1 MLIQMVYYVTVTTA
15 GAGATGLV
23 LSSDDIRSRL
33 INKILGGGSESG
45 NPLECMKKIQDLK
58 PVLHFKKDNYV
69 YRYVLVDRFQNDSK
83 YHYGFDTKEERTT
96 EEIFALEKD
105 RQIRRKYIIRK

>member
-1 MLIQMVYYVTVTTA
+1 
-15 GAGATGLV
+15 
-23 LSSDDIRSRL
+23 
-33 INKILGGGSESG
+33 
-45 NPLECMKKIQDLK
+45 MKKIQDLK

-69 YRYVLVDRFQNDSK
+69 YRYVLVDRFQNDFK
-83 YHYGFDTKEERTT
+83 NHYGFDTKEEKTT

>member
-1 MLIQMVYYVTVTTA
+1 
-15 GAGATGLV
+15 
-23 LSSDDIRSRL
+23 
-33 INKILGGGSESG
+33 
-45 NPLECMKKIQDLK
+45 MKKIQDLK

-83 YHYGFDTKEERTT
+83 NHHGFDTKEERTT

-105 RQIRRKYIIRK
+105 RQIRRMYIIRK

>member
-1 MLIQMVYYVTVTTA
+1 
-15 GAGATGLV
+15 
-23 LSSDDIRSRL
+23 
-33 INKILGGGSESG
+33 
-45 NPLECMKKIQDLK
+45 MKQIKELK
-58 PVLHFKKDNYV
+58 PILHFKKDNYV

-83 YHYGFDTKEERTT
+83 NHYGFDTKQGKTI

>member
-1 MLIQMVYYVTVTTA
+1 
-15 GAGATGLV
+15 
-23 LSSDDIRSRL
+23 
-33 INKILGGGSESG
+33 
-45 NPLECMKKIQDLK
+45 MKKIKDLK

-83 YHYGFDTKEERTT
+83 NHYGFDNKEERTT

>member
-1 MLIQMVYYVTVTTA
+1 
-15 GAGATGLV
+15 
-23 LSSDDIRSRL
+23 
-33 INKILGGGSESG
+33 
-45 NPLECMKKIQDLK
+45 MKQIKDLK

-69 YRYVLVDRFQNDSK
+69 YRYVLVDRFQNDNK
-83 YHYGFDTKEERTT
+83 NHNGFDTKEERTT